1 MLSGEDFGYL
11 KNEEQNRATIIAKK
25 ALLIGSVL
33 FSVSCFIYI
42 TVNAYYFAYHD
53 KESDITVIKSPPE
66 PIKVVEENEGVGI
79 KDMDKTIYDNI
90 VGNRSLAREN
100 LNNVKVI
107 DQATAPLVRKHNVEK
122 ENLAKT
128 NDQSPISQ
136 IRNNAEIV
144 VDSQNNKVSKIDNK
158 ANDNK
163 ANDNKTRG
171 DMMVYN
177 SNSKNQVNDASLTS
191 KKEIA
196 TDIEKPVVNKAIK
209 GLSRVQ
215 VAALT
220 SRNSAVEY
228 WGRLNKSYPNLLSS
242 LNYFISEVNLGAKG
256 TFYRL
261 QIGNFRSQVDAEDF
275 CRKFISQSGKSKADC
290 IIVE

>member
-25 ALLIGSVL
+25 SLLLGSVL
-33 FSVSCFIYI
+33 FSISCFIYI

-53 KESDITVIKSPPE
+53 KESDVRVIKSPVD
-66 PIKVVEENEGVGI
+66 PIKVMEESEGVGI

-90 VGNRSLAREN
+90 VGNRNLAKEN
-100 LNNVKVI
+100 FNNVKVI
-107 DQATAPLVRKHNVEK
+107 EQVNTPSVKKHNPDLTK
-122 ENLAKT
+122 ENLT
-128 NDQSPISQ
+128 NNINNQSPSSSK
-136 IRNNAEIV
+136 RSTSEIV
-144 VDSQNNKVSKIDNK
+144 VDNSQSNKS
-158 ANDNK
+158 NDQ
-163 ANDNKTRG
+163 
-171 DMMVYN
+171 MMVYN
-177 SNSKNQVNDASLTS
+177 ANDKNNSNQKNAQKNAQENVVNDASLTS
-191 KKEIA
+191 KKDNKIA
-196 TDIEKPVVNKAIK
+196 EKPPVNNSIK

-228 WGRLNKSYPNLLSS
+228 WNKLGKTYPNLLSR
-242 LNYFISEVNLGAKG
+242 LNYFISEVNLGKKG

-261 QIGNFRSQVDAEDF
+261 QIGNFRSQVDAEEF
-275 CRKFISQSGKSKADC
+275 CRKFISQSGKSKSDC

>member
-25 ALLIGSVL
+25 ALLLGSVL
-33 FSVSCFIYI
+33 FSVSCFVYI

-53 KESDITVIKSPPE
+53 KESDITVIKSPAE

-90 VGNRSLAREN
+90 VGNRNLAKEN
-100 LNNVKVI
+100 FNNVRVI
-107 DQATAPLVRKHNVEK
+107 EQAATPLVKKHNVDK
-122 ENLAKT
+122 ESLNNA
-128 NDQSPISQ
+128 NNQPPVSQ
-136 IRNNAEIV
+136 IKNNAEIV
-144 VDSQNNKVSKIDNK
+144 VDSQNNNVIKTSDSK
-158 ANDNK
+158 A
-163 ANDNKTRG
+163 RS
-171 DMMVYN
+171 DMIVYN
-177 SNSKNQVNDASLTS
+177 SNTNTANQVNDASLS
-191 KKEIA
+191 AKKEVVKA
-196 TDIEKPVVNKAIK
+196 VEKPPVNKVIK

-228 WGRLNKSYPNLLSS
+228 WGKLSKSYPNLFSN